1 LKNEK
6 VRMSIGLIGL
16 GAMGR
21 GAAINLIKHNF
32 DVIGFDVRK
41 ESLDWLQEQGGIPVS
56 SLEQLAAKV
65 KIIICFVVNSEQTE
79 SVLYGDSR
87 LIEKL
92 SKGSIVIAC
101 STMDPSY
108 VKDLSERMSKDG
120 IALVDAP
127 VTGGASGAMKGTLTI
142 MGSGE
147 LAAFE
152 IARPVLEAFG
162 SNVYHLG
169 AAGAGAKMKVLN
181 QLLCGVHLAAA
192 GEALAMAKQQGLPLS
207 TTLEILN
214 KGAANSWMLSDRG
227 PRMIAENFDNPAS
240 TVDIFV
246 KDMSLVLDA
255 ARENKFPAHL
265 AHAAYLAFIEASARG
280 LGGMDDSAVTTNY
293 HMETRTI

>member
-1 LKNEK
+1 LNNEVKK
-6 VRMSIGLIGL
+6 VSIGLIGL

-32 DVIGFDVRK
+32 EVIGFDIRK
-41 ESLDWLQEQGGIPVS
+41 ESLDWLKEQGGVPVS
-56 SLEQLAAKV
+56 SIAQLAEKV
-65 KIIICFVVNSEQTE
+65 KIIISFVVNSEQTE
-79 SVLYGDSR
+79 SVLYGDSG

-92 SKGSIVIAC
+92 TKDSVVIAC
-101 STMDPSY
+101 STMDPAY
-108 VKDLSERMSKDG
+108 VQNLCARMSKDG
-120 IALVDAP
+120 VALIDAP

-142 MGSGE
+142 MGSGDP
-147 LAAFE
+147 ATFE

-162 SNVYHLG
+162 SNVYYLG

-227 PRMIAENFDNPAS
+227 PRMISENFDNPAS
-240 TVDIFV
+240 AVDIFV

-255 ARENKFPAHL
+255 ARKNKFPAHL

-280 LGGMDDSAVTTNY
+280 FGAMDDSAVTTNY
-293 HMETRTI
+293 HMETRAI

>member
-1 LKNEK
+1 MKNEVAK
-6 VRMSIGLIGL
+6 TSIGLIGL

-21 GAAINLIKHNF
+21 GAAINLIKHNY

-56 SLEQLAAKV
+56 SIEKLAAKA

-108 VKDLSERMSKDG
+108 VKDLNERMFKDG

-127 VTGGASGAMKGTLTI
+127 VTGGATGAMKGTLTI

-147 LAAFE
+147 PAAFE
-152 IARPVLEAFG
+152 IARPVLSTFG
-162 SNVYHLG
+162 SNVYYLG

-192 GEALAMAKQQGLPLS
+192 GEAIAMAKKQGLPLS

-214 KGAANSWMLSDRG
+214 NGAASSWMLADRG
-227 PRMIAENFDNPAS
+227 PRMISENFDNPTSA
-240 TVDIFV
+240 VDIFV

-255 ARENKFPAHL
+255 ARQNKFPAHL
-265 AHAAYLAFIEASARG
+265 AHAAYLKFIEASARG
-280 LGGMDDSAVTTNY
+280 WGALDDSAVTANY
-293 HMETRTI
+293 QMETGTI